1 MTEKEI
7 CKYCK
12 EYEQN
17 EAYCRKLGE
26 TKSGKSNCKEF
37 ERSKFADI
45 CY

>member
-17 EAYCRKLGE
+17 EAYCRMLGE
-26 TKSGKSNCKEF
+26 IKSSKNSCNEF
-37 ERSKFADI
+37 KMSKFANI
-45 CY
+45 L